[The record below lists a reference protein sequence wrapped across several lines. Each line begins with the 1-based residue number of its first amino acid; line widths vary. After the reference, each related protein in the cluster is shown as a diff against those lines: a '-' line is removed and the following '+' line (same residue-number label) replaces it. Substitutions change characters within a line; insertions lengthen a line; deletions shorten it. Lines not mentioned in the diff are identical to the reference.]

1 MTELLEAVS
10 GLKSLGIVYGILAVG
25 YVFSR
30 IAFRG
35 TKSRQTYIL
44 SDAKGHA
51 VKVTLD
57 PKEPAQERARKVQEK
72 VQELSEQAA

>member
-1 MTELLEAVS
+1 MMELLDAVS

-30 IAFRG
+30 FAFRK
-35 TKSRQTYIL
+35 TSSRQTYIL
-44 SDAKGHA
+44 SDEKGHA

-57 PKEPAQERARKVQEK
+57 PKESSQERARKVQEK
-72 VQELSEQAA
+72 VRELSEQAA